1 MTLKPT
7 LRGKKIKASYNEPK
21 VSIYSGNPLIEALPP
36 IYPEEIAMEL
46 MRFHPPY
53 CESWRNEPTELRLQ
67 YIMNLERFVEPL
79 RKYRDLERLISRMI
93 RIAYVSRN
101 PIQVGYPREID
112 SRVEEFFKVN
122 NLEMQNYIPNEPHAK
137 ATGFA
142 LIGISGVG
150 KTTAI
155 ERIQLLYPQVIQ
167 HRKYN
172 NHRLTMDQLVWL
184 KLETPHNG
192 STKAL
197 CIHFFSE
204 VDAILGTNYRRT
216 HGNAKLSEEVLVK
229 NMYRVALLQGIGLIV
244 IDEIQHLSVA
254 KSGGRE
260 EMLNFFTNLVN
271 IIGVPVVLIGTP
283 KAIKI
288 LTAEFRQTR
297 RFSGYHTDTW
307 DRLTKDDEWD
317 YFIQNLW
324 SHQFTKHFTPLTKEL
339 SNILYEETQGITD
352 FVIKLFMLAQI
363 RAIESGDEMLSPQII
378 RSAALDG
385 FQLARPILNAL
396 KSNDTATL
404 ESFEDVYLK
413 VQDYLES
420 IFSGIIDNPN
430 DSSIVVPEYNKV
442 IAGIAAWLI
451 NADYPFHEAYCA
463 AEKTVTK
470 LGVTAPVSKLKG
482 QALQFVIET
491 QKHDSKNNTKTR
503 KSSKKKE
510 PKKQAD
516 SPKTEDKLEDNITDD
531 SDGYNTLKL
540 EGKILQGNI

>member
-1 MTLKPT
+1 MTLKPP
-7 LRGKKIKASYNEPK
+7 LRGKKIKASYNDPK
-21 VSIYSGNPLIEALPP
+21 VSIYRGNPLIEALPP

-53 CESWRNEPTELRLQ
+53 NKSWRNEPTELRLQ
-67 YIMNLERFVEPL
+67 YIIDLERFVEPL
-79 RKYRDLERLISRMI
+79 TKYRDLERLISRMI

-101 PIQVGYPREID
+101 PIQVGYSREID
-112 SRVEEFFKVN
+112 SRVEEFFKAN
-122 NLEMQNYIPNEPHAK
+122 NLEMQNYLPNEPHAK

-172 NHRLTMDQLVWL
+172 NHRFTMDQLVWL

-197 CIHFFSE
+197 CTHFFSE
-204 VDAILGTNYRRT
+204 VDSILGTNYRRT
-216 HGNAKLSEEVLVK
+216 HGNVKFSEEVLVK

-254 KSGGRE
+254 KSGGQE

-271 IIGVPVVLIGTP
+271 TIGVPVVLIGTP

-307 DRLTKDDEWD
+307 DQLSQNGEWE
-317 YFIQNLW
+317 YFVEQLW
-324 SHQFTKHFTPLTKEL
+324 SHQLTKHYTPLTKEL
-339 SNILYEETQGITD
+339 SDILYEETQGITD

-363 RAIESGDEMLSPQII
+363 RAIESNEEKLLPEVIK
-378 RSAALDG
+378 SAALDG
-385 FQLARPILNAL
+385 FQLARPFLNAL
-396 KSNDTATL
+396 KSNDTVAL

-420 IFSGIIDNPN
+420 IFSGISDKTN
-430 DSSIVVPEYNKV
+430 DSSTVVPEYNKLL
-442 IAGIAAWLI
+442 AEIAAWLI
-451 NADYPFHEAYCA
+451 NAEYPFQEAYSA
-463 AEKTVTK
+463 AEKSVTK
-470 LGVTAPVSKLKG
+470 LGVTAPVSTLKG
-482 QALQFVIET
+482 QALQFAIEA
-491 QKHDSKNNTKTR
+491 QKHSGKANTKNR

-516 SPKTEDKLEDNITDD
+516 SSKTEDKPEDNITDD
-531 SDGYNTLKL
+531 PDGYNTLKS
-540 EGKILQGNI
+540 EGKILEGNI